1 MNGELKSEKAGI
13 AIIVG
18 AGPAGLTAALELLRK
33 SEIRPVIIEEDIQ
46 VGGISKTVNYK
57 GNRMDLG
64 GHRFFTKS
72 DRVMEWWLSIM
83 KVQDDAENGLAEN
96 GLAEKRYADKRLSD
110 KVFLVRN
117 RLSRIFFLRKFFDYP
132 ISISVRTMRNLGFVR
147 LVKSGFSYIFSRMF
161 PRKEVSL
168 EDFYINRFGKELY
181 KTFFKDYTTK
191 VWGTDPSGISPEW
204 GAQRVKGLSVTG
216 AVLHALRSSFC
227 KKRNDAGDSPDI
239 LQKGVETSLIER
251 FLYPK
256 FGPGQLWEAV
266 ADEIIRL
273 GGEVITGAKVTG
285 MFVKDNR
292 TEGVVYIDSEGNEHS
307 LKGDYFFSTMAVRDL
322 VNSMDCNVPEEIKRI
337 SNGLVYRDFMTA
349 GILVSKMKT
358 GLSGMVPDTWIY
370 IQEKDV
376 DIGRLQ
382 IFNNWSPFMV
392 KDPGTVWLGLE
403 YFVNEGDRLWAMAD
417 DEFISMATE
426 ELEKIKLIDS
436 KDLISATVVRVK
448 KAYPAYFG
456 TYSEFGMV
464 REFLDGIDNLYLIGR
479 NGQHRYNNQD
489 HSMLTAITAV
499 ENLLAGVRDKSNI
512 WGVNTEETYHES
524 GKLKVES

>member
-1 MNGELKSEKAGI
+1 MNGELKSEKSGT

-33 SEIRPVIIEEDIQ
+33 SGIRPVILEEDSQ

-83 KVQDDAENGLAEN
+83 KVQDGAGNG
-96 GLAEKRYADKRLSD
+96 
-110 KVFLVRN
+110 FLVRN

-132 ISISVRTMRNLGFVR
+132 ISISVHTMKNLGLVR

-161 PRKEVSL
+161 PRKEKSL
-168 EDFYINRFGKELY
+168 EDFYINRFGRELY

-191 VWGTDPSGISPEW
+191 VWGIDPSGISPEW

-216 AVLHALRSSFC
+216 AILHALRSGIC
-227 KKRNDAGDSPDI
+227 KKRKNAEPSTDI
-239 LQKGVETSLIER
+239 MQKDTETSLIER

-256 FGPGQLWEAV
+256 LGPGQLWEAV

-273 GGEVITGAKVTG
+273 GGEIITGASVTG
-285 MFVKDNR
+285 VSVAGGRIEAVIYTDYK
-292 TEGVVYIDSEGNEHS
+292 GNKHS

-322 VNSMDCNVPEEIKRI
+322 VNSMDCGVPAEIKRI

-349 GILVSKMKT
+349 GLLVSKMT
-358 GLSGMVPDTWIY
+358 AGSSGMVPDTWIY
-370 IQEKDV
+370 IQERDV
-376 DIGRLQ
+376 EIGRLQ

-403 YFVNEGDRLWAMAD
+403 YFVNEGDRLWVMAD
-417 DEFISMATE
+417 DEFINMAAE
-426 ELEKIKLIDS
+426 ELEKIKLIDR
-436 KDLISATVVRVK
+436 KHLLSATVVRVK

-456 TYSEFGMV
+456 TYSEFGKV
-464 REFLDGIDNLYLIGR
+464 REFLDGFENLYLIGR

-499 ENLLAGVRDKSNI
+499 ENLLAGVRDRSNI
-512 WGVNTEETYHES
+512 WNVNTEEIYHES
-524 GKLKVES
+524 GKLNN